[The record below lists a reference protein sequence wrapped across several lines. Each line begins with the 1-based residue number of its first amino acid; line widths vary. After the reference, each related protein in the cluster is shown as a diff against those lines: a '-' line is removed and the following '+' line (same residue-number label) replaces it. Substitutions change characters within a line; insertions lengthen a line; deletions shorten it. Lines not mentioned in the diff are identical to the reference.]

1 MNKSDSAIKEKK
13 GAERREWICLSA
25 LLVCSVMGFLAF
37 LSLGSVHVGIGELF
51 ASIGRKD
58 STDIAV
64 RVIYDIRLPRALAGF
79 FLGGALALAG
89 YLMQTFFH
97 NPLAGP
103 FVLGISSG
111 AKLLVALTLVFGLGR
126 GLLLNSWMLVL
137 AAFLGALLSM
147 WIVMIFAGRVSEMST
162 LIVCGVMIGYICSA
176 LTDLIVAFADDADIV
191 NLHNWS
197 KGSFSGIGWPQVRV
211 FVPLVLLSAMAV
223 FYLSKPIGAYL
234 CGQEYADSVGV
245 NVKVL
250 RILFVLL
257 SCFLSGAVVAFAG
270 PVSFVGIAVPFL
282 IRTLLRSERPLAVI
296 PGCFLGGGL
305 VCLLCDLTARCVFAP
320 MELSISTVTAFFG
333 APVVLVMLT
342 AGKGGKGR

>member
-1 MNKSDSAIKEKK
+1 MNESGNAGKK
-13 GAERREWICLSA
+13 KKAGRREWICLSA
-25 LLVCSVMGFLAF
+25 LLVLCILCFGAF
-37 LSLGSVHVGIGELF
+37 LVLGSVEVSVRELVLCMLNKRR
-51 ASIGRKD
+51 SEL
-58 STDIAV
+58 AV
-64 RVIYDIRLPRALAGF
+64 RVIRDIRLPRALAGF

-111 AKLLVALTLVFGLGR
+111 AKMLVALTLVFGLGR
-126 GLLLNSWMLVL
+126 GLRISSWSLVL
-137 AAFLGALLSM
+137 ASFMGALMTM
-147 WIVMIFAGRVSEMST
+147 WIVMMFAGRVREMST
-162 LIVCGVMIGYICSA
+162 LIICGVMIGYICSA
-176 LTDLIVAFADDADIV
+176 VTDLIVTFANDADIV

-197 KGSFSGIGWPQVRV
+197 RGSFSGIGWQQIRV
-211 FVPLVLLSAMAV
+211 LVPVVLVSALGV

-234 CGQEYADSVGV
+234 CGQEYAASVGV
-245 NVKVL
+245 NVKSL
-250 RILFVLL
+250 RFWFVIL

-282 IRTLLRSERPLAVI
+282 IRWLMRSERPIWVI

-305 VCLLCDLTARCVFAP
+305 VCLICDLVARCAFAP
-320 MELSISTVTAFFG
+320 IELSISTVTAFFG

-342 AGKGGKGR
+342 AKKGGRGR